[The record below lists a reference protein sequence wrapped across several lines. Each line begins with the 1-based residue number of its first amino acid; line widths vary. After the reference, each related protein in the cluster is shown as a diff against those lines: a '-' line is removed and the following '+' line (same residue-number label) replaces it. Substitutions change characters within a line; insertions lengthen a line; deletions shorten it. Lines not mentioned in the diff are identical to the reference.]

1 MSSTSLVNV
10 ILMSLNDDI
19 WNESRRIYLAFRDL
33 VQDMPDGELKNRGWE
48 ILSDFSYLRVD
59 IAVDNISRYDLD
71 LEMRQRHGGH

>member
-1 MSSTSLVNV
+1 MF
-10 ILMSLNDDI
+10 LMSGDEI
-19 WNESRRIYLAFRDL
+19 YQESGRLYIALREL
-33 VQDMPDGELKNRGWE
+33 VKDMPDGDLKNRGLE